1 MAKESEEKKHVP
13 YLSKK
18 PLKFWFVKVEEGHF
32 QVACGMHFSAV
43 HLRDLSTGV
52 TNHPNQW

>member
-1 MAKESEEKKHVP
+1 MF
-13 YLSKK
+13 LFDF
-18 PLKFWFVKVEEGHF
+18 LTWLGQVEEGHY

-52 TNHPNQW
+52 TNHPNQWLVQTQEHYQ